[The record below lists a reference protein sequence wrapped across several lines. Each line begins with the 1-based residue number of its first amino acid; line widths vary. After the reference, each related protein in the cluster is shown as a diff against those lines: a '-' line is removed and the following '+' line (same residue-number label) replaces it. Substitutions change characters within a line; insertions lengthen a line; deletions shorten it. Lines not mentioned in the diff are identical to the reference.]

1 LPKSSSRQQFLCPLP
16 WSHIATTPGGSVR
29 LCCDSTG
36 EESRSKNEHG
46 KDYKIYRDSPEEFL
60 NSENFKN
67 IRRKMISGDVPSSC
81 QNCFAREE
89 ETGDSP
95 RLHFLNKYDFSLKK
109 AEEQTL
115 EEGILDEYTVKS
127 VDLRLGNNCNLKCR
141 MCNPW
146 SSLSLGDEFRDLYN
160 ESVPSL
166 DWPDESD
173 DWVNLLQKQ
182 NSLEDLYLTG
192 GEPTL
197 IQNNLRLLKGMN
209 QQQRD
214 KVKVRVNTNATI
226 FNTKFFEEMRLFK
239 SNDVKLSLD
248 GVGRV
253 NDYIRFPSKWSSIL
267 NNIKLMQRLEG
278 LKISTHLTLSSY
290 NLLSLRKTLE
300 KFEEIGLP
308 FPFID
313 FVRDPSELSIF
324 SLPPIFKEKF
334 LEQEKSSDSLIVKK
348 VGESIG
354 KSYLPSTYEALKKRT
369 AAVDKYRST
378 YLKDYIPEVGKLLE

>member
-1 LPKSSSRQQFLCPLP
+1 
-16 WSHIATTPGGSVR
+16 
-29 LCCDSTG
+29 
-36 EESRSKNEHG
+36 
-46 KDYKIYRDSPEEFL
+46 
-60 NSENFKN
+60 
-67 IRRKMISGDVPSSC
+67 MISGDVPSSC

-197 IQNNLRLLKGMN
+197 IQNNLRL
-209 QQQRD
+209 
-214 KVKVRVNTNATI
+214 
-226 FNTKFFEEMRLFK
+226 
-239 SNDVKLSLD
+239 
-248 GVGRV
+248 
-253 NDYIRFPSKWSSIL
+253 
-267 NNIKLMQRLEG
+267 
-278 LKISTHLTLSSY
+278 
-290 NLLSLRKTLE
+290 
-300 KFEEIGLP
+300 
-308 FPFID
+308 
-313 FVRDPSELSIF
+313 
-324 SLPPIFKEKF
+324 
-334 LEQEKSSDSLIVKK
+334 
-348 VGESIG
+348 
-354 KSYLPSTYEALKKRT
+354 
-369 AAVDKYRST
+369 
-378 YLKDYIPEVGKLLE
+378 